1 MSSDGG
7 RPCHRP
13 GPADRN
19 HSGDQHGCDRLSET
33 NLKGSPPVADEG
45 PAASAELP
53 ERAAGIDTSKA
64 HQSRIYDYWL
74 GGQDNFAVDREAAE
88 QALAAYPG
96 LRRGVQAQRAFL
108 GSAVGYLAGTVG
120 VRQFL
125 DIGTGIPTANNTH
138 QVAQAADPDTRVVYV
153 DNDPIV
159 LAHARA
165 LLTGSRG
172 TTSYVDADLRD
183 SETILTRAAA
193 LLDFRQPVAV
203 LLIGV
208 LQLIPDSDDPHGIV
222 ARLMAAVPSGSWLA
236 VFHPASDIL
245 ADKIGEAARRVN
257 MRSANV
263 TTLRS
268 RSEVERFF
276 DGLELVDPGVV
287 QVHRWRP
294 GFEAADMDDEVAGYA
309 GLARKP

>member
-1 MSSDGG
+1 V
-7 RPCHRP
+7 
-13 GPADRN
+13 
-19 HSGDQHGCDRLSET
+19 T
-33 NLKGSPPVADEG
+33 NEGSAAWQEQAEPPVV
-45 PAASAELP
+45 
-53 ERAAGIDTSKA
+53 IDTSKA
-64 HQSRIYDYWL
+64 HQARIYDYWL
-74 GGQDNFAVDREAAE
+74 GGKNNYEVDREAAE

-96 LRRGVQAQRAFL
+96 LRRGVRAQRAFL
-108 GSAVGYLAGTVG
+108 GNAVRYLASTVG
-120 VRQFL
+120 IRQFL

-138 QVAQAADPDTRVVYV
+138 EVAHTVDPDARIVYV
-153 DNDPIV
+153 DNDPVV

-165 LLTGSRG
+165 LLTGTRPG
-172 TTSYVDADLRD
+172 TTNYLHADLRD
-183 SETILTRAAA
+183 IEAILAEAAA
-193 LLDFRQPVAV
+193 LLEFRQPIAV
-203 LLIGV
+203 MLIGV
-208 LQLIPDSDDPHGIV
+208 LQLIPDRDDPRAIV

-257 MRSANV
+257 LRSANT

-276 DGLELVDPGVV
+276 DSLELADPGLV

-294 GFEAADMDDEVAGYA
+294 GSAAPDTDDEVAGYA